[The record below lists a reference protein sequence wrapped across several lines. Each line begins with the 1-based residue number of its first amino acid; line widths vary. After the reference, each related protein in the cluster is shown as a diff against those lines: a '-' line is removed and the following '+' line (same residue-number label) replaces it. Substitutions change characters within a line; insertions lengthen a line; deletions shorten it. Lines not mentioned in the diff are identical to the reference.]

1 MTQFDDLLDEL
12 KQKRDELRLQIH
24 LASKDAKDEWEEL
37 EGKMKDFAAK
47 ADLER
52 IFQSRLTKQA
62 SLIEELCP
70 WGPESP
76 IEELPSAELQRRARE
91 GAATAWI
98 ELGMRA
104 RREGDEAETLRC
116 MEQAAKAGLARGTLL
131 HG

>member
-52 IFQSRLTKQA
+52 TGDG
-62 SLIEELCP
+62 IEDALENL
-70 WGPESP
+70 
-76 IEELPSAELQRRARE
+76 
-91 GAATAWI
+91 
-98 ELGMRA
+98 
-104 RREGDEAETLRC
+104 GDEL
-116 MEQAAKAGLARGTLL
+116 KAGYQRIRDAIKDA
-131 HG
+131 